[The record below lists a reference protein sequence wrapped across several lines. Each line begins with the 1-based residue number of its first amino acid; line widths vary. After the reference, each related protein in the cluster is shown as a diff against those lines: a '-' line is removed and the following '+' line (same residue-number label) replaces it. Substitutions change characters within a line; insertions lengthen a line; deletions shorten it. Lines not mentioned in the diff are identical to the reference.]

1 MKKEPTST
9 ETVNNESKND
19 SEKKRRKKSDDDFF
33 EYLLDFVLLNHFSK

>member
-1 MKKEPTST
+1 MKKEPTPT
-9 ETVNNESKND
+9 ETINNESKND